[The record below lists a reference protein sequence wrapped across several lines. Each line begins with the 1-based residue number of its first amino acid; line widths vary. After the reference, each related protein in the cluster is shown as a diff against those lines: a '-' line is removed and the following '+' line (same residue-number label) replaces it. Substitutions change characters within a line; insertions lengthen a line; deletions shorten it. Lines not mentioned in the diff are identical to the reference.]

1 MVDKLKFTIR
11 LDDILALPED
21 TRVDII
27 NGEMVEMT
35 PAGFMHVIVAGN
47 VYDILRGYAKQH
59 KVGFVAMDNL
69 MYLLDTIDDKIET
82 ARTPD
87 VSFIRQENIP
97 DFDFSKPFPGAPDL
111 AIEVVSPSES
121 AIDIESKIYDFF
133 QAKTEQVWVIY
144 PKSKKV
150 YQYLSANKVIIHSQ
164 DDSFMAET
172 LFPDLIIPVQDFF
185 ILPTD

>member
-1 MVDKLKFTIR
+1 MVDKLQFAIR
-11 LDDILALPED
+11 LDEILALPED
-21 TRVDII
+21 TRIDII
-27 NGEMVEMT
+27 KGEIVEMA

-47 VYDILRGYAKQH
+47 VYDILRGYTRQH

-69 MYLLDTIDDKIET
+69 MYLLDTVDDRIET

-87 VSFIRQENIP
+87 VSFIRQKNIP

-121 AIDIESKIYDFF
+121 AIDIESKIQDFF
-133 QAKTEQVWVIY
+133 QAKTEQIWVIY

-150 YQYLSANKVIIHSQ
+150 YQYLSANKVTIHSEE
-164 DDSFMAET
+164 DTFTADT
-172 LFPDLIIPVQDFF
+172 LFPDLIISVHDLF